1 MIKTAWMNALET
13 STVSLSAGT
22 EDSGF
27 PFYRLYDRNTGRSF
41 RSTTAETIEIK
52 IDQGGTA
59 APKPID
65 RLIIPSGHSLEGM
78 TLDIKHSDDDAV
90 YTPAVTQWTATG
102 SLITKSW
109 SAIAR
114 RYWKFII
121 TSPTSVPG
129 LAELF
134 LTSTYEWDKEPAS
147 PAWPSEKEFNVEHA
161 LTSGG
166 QNRFLIHG
174 EPKRRR
180 AFHIERLSTT
190 QRDEISAL
198 SDGLNGALPF
208 WLLDHEDEW
217 IYGRLASPIKL
228 VEIAYQTYSF
238 DFDFLEVLS

>member
-1 MIKTAWMNALET
+1 MNVLET

-22 EDSGF
+22 GDPGF
-27 PFYRLYDRNTGRSF
+27 PLYRLYDRNTGRSF

-52 IDQGGTA
+52 IDQGA
-59 APKPID
+59 DSPKSLD
-65 RLIIPSGHSLEGM
+65 RLIIPSGHNLEDM
-78 TLDIKHSDDDAV
+78 TLDIKYSDDDVV

-102 SLITKSW
+102 SQITKSW
-109 SAIAR
+109 SAIAK

-121 TSPTSVPG
+121 TSPTTVPE
-129 LAELF
+129 LSELF
-134 LTSTYEWDKEPAS
+134 LTSTYVWDKEPAS

-166 QNRFLIHG
+166 QDRFLIHG

-198 SDGLNGALPF
+198 SNGLNGALPF
-208 WLLDHEDEW
+208 WLLDHEGEW
-217 IYGRLASPIKL
+217 IFGRLASPIKL
-228 VEIAYQTYSF
+228 VEVAYQTYSL
-238 DFDFLEVLS
+238 DFDFLEVLP